1 MPTPLVSTV
10 VAYLKPYVDLMGL
23 SGEQYYF
30 RKASTS
36 LRDYE
41 GNARVWH
48 PKIENVML
56 RDYHLP
62 TDGIMYAALPKIA
75 DLGKIRDEDLL
86 FIGCSASGG
95 SRYWRVRPYK
105 GGKYLIGKS

>member
-10 VAYLKPYVDLMGL
+10 LTYLKPYVDLLGL

-36 LRDYE
+36 LRDFE
-41 GNARVWH
+41 GNVRVWH
-48 PKIENVML
+48 PKIEHVML

-62 TDGIMYAALPKIA
+62 RDGIMYIALPKTA
-75 DLGKIRDEDLL
+75 DLKNLRDDDLL
-86 FIGCSASGG
+86 YIGCSASGE
-95 SRYWRVRPYK
+95 
-105 GGKYLIGKS
+105 IGRAHV